1 MGNFL
6 SPHSNNSRNS
16 NSDNN
21 KQQQQ
26 QQQQVRRSITPLE
39 MEIED
44 QLLSCLAGNAF
55 SSTCATIAILAL
67 LVLLGAC
74 ALEQDEDDDDDDDL
88 GKNADG
94 DWIYARYNIFTFY

>member
-1 MGNFL
+1 
-6 SPHSNNSRNS
+6 
-16 NSDNN
+16 
-21 KQQQQ
+21 
-26 QQQQVRRSITPLE
+26 

-94 DWIYARYNIFTFY
+94 DWIYARYTAFSLFFISFPYFVLFFYIFLHFSLKKYRF